1 MLLAL
6 LPTLARDGGA
16 IAAAEQLLHVAH
28 NRRRG
33 LTPMQVLK
41 LVYISHG
48 WMLGLHQRPLF
59 DENVEVWKYGPV
71 VPGVYRKY
79 KEFRGNPIDNP
90 GKDHKEDMERSKRD
104 VIGQVFNEY
113 ATYTGIEL
121 SELTHQEG
129 SPWDTARKARMDIIP
144 NDLIQTYYRE
154 LYNNRLQKQQAGA

>member
-1 MLLAL
+1 ML
-6 LPTLARDGGA
+6 PILARNGGA
-16 IAAAEQLLHVAH
+16 IAAAEQLLHFAREH
-28 NRRRG
+28 RKA

-79 KEFRGNPIDNP
+79 KEFRGNPIDSP
-90 GKDHKEDMERSKRD
+90 GKDHKGDMDRSKRD
-104 VIGQVFNEY
+104 VIGQVFDEY

-129 SPWDTARKARMDIIP
+129 SPWDTARKTRMDIIP
-144 NDLIQTYYRE
+144 NDLIQTYYRK
-154 LYNNRLQKQQAGA
+154 LYNRHRERRTGA